1 MGRGQTSSLT
11 DIAEHDLEDRIE
23 SYLFDQIKKAQIRNP
38 FQGPTV
44 GLEQE
49 FFVFKL
55 DGVTPADLSDTQ
67 AFLKIMSSRKGWRAI
82 ESMDRPYPSTL
93 TRVSYE
99 QSSSRY
105 SAIKYEFPPHL
116 LEIAFTYYDN
126 LHDLNEDIA
135 SRWKEMLIAADE
147 CNLRIALK
155 SFIEPPNLNFEDQ
168 IGVDPKLPALAES
181 RRAYF
186 KRRGEPIDLSI
197 VDFPSFVAATQTQVS
212 VPGAWGSE
220 DFMHRLYALEL
231 SIMPLLNRTPQAL
244 EQRQKYYDGVFRG
257 LKLLGIP
264 DMEQW
269 TLREWIQTL
278 CDSPLVSNLKAGS
291 DTLRKLWANESDN
304 DLEALL
310 KRTRDLQIVR
320 PKSIG
325 TVEFR
330 GDASVTK
337 SSDMIRVAA
346 TRFGG
351 ALIASDASVVI
362 PNEELSLGQ
371 IRAEWQK
378 RIRSQKWNEE
388 HYIEARL
395 VYQSIKSALQSRG
408 RGEEKYLFE
417 LYTSN
422 DAM

>member
-1 MGRGQTSSLT
+1 
-11 DIAEHDLEDRIE
+11 
-23 SYLFDQIKKAQIRNP
+23 
-38 FQGPTV
+38 
-44 GLEQE
+44 
-49 FFVFKL
+49 
-55 DGVTPADLSDTQ
+55 
-67 AFLKIMSSRKGWRAI
+67 
-82 ESMDRPYPSTL
+82 
-93 TRVSYE
+93 
-99 QSSSRY
+99 
-105 SAIKYEFPPHL
+105 
-116 LEIAFTYYDN
+116 
-126 LHDLNEDIA
+126 
-135 SRWKEMLIAADE
+135 
-147 CNLRIALK
+147 
-155 SFIEPPNLNFEDQ
+155 
-168 IGVDPKLPALAES
+168 
-181 RRAYF
+181 
-186 KRRGEPIDLSI
+186 
-197 VDFPSFVAATQTQVS
+197 
-212 VPGAWGSE
+212 
-220 DFMHRLYALEL
+220 
-231 SIMPLLNRTPQAL
+231 
-244 EQRQKYYDGVFRG
+244 
-257 LKLLGIP
+257 
-264 DMEQW
+264 
-269 TLREWIQTL
+269 
-278 CDSPLVSNLKAGS
+278 
-291 DTLRKLWANESDN
+291 LRKLWANESDN